1 MPYVLTVT
9 SREERDAVVA
19 ALRQAADQ
27 RSRVAAQAAGEVL
40 AAEQAAK
47 AAGRRDDLRPAALR
61 VTRFLGEANLLQV
74 IADRWERVEEVPLE
88 AKVAAELT
96 TAETLPLDP
105 PADPAPAEPTE
116 EEGPVEVDVAAG
128 IARAAANID
137 HALGAKVA
145 DDGPSYDAGADD
157 AGPTD
162 SDGLAV
168 EDADDAE
175 ARR

>member
-105 PADPAPAEPTE
+105 PVDPAPAEPTE
-116 EEGPVEVDVAAG
+116 EGRVEVDVAAG

-168 EDADDAE
+168 EDADPYE
-175 ARR
+175 ARS